1 MNTLWAPWRMAYILS
16 DKKTNEC
23 VFCKAF
29 NEQKDEENFVLFR
42 SKYCFVIMNIYPY
55 NPGHIMVVTNRHI
68 NHIKLLDEKESVDF
82 FSTVQMFCNYLE
94 AAFKPNGFNI
104 GMNIGEAAGAG
115 IEEHIHFHIVP
126 RWVGDI
132 NFMSTVCDTKVIS
145 ESLRQTYNKIR
156 ELI

>member
-1 MNTLWAPWRMAYILS
+1 MNTIWAPWRMAYILS

-29 NEQKDEENFVLFR
+29 NEKKDEENFVLFR
-42 SKYCFVIMNIYPY
+42 SQYCFVIMNIYPY

-68 NHIKLLDEKESVDF
+68 NHIKLLEEKESVDF
-82 FSTVQMFCNYLE
+82 FSTVRMFCNYLE
-94 AAFKPNGFNI
+94 IAFKPNGMNI

-115 IEEHIHFHIVP
+115 IEDHIHFHIVP
-126 RWVGDI
+126 RWVGDT
-132 NFMSTVCDTKVIS
+132 NFMGTVCDTKVIS
-145 ESLRQTYNKIR
+145 ESLRQTYNKIK

>member
-1 MNTLWAPWRMAYILS
+1 MNTIWAPWRMAYILS

-29 NEQKDEENFVLFR
+29 NEKKDEENFVLFR
-42 SKYCFVIMNIYPY
+42 SQYCFVIMNIYPY

-68 NHIKLLDEKESVDF
+68 NHIKLLEEKESVDF
-82 FSTVQMFCNYLE
+82 FSTVRMFCNYLE
-94 AAFKPNGFNI
+94 MAFKPNGMNI

-115 IEEHIHFHIVP
+115 IEDHIHFHIVP
-126 RWVGDI
+126 RWVGDT
-132 NFMSTVCDTKVIS
+132 NFMGTVCDTKVIS
-145 ESLRQTYNKIR
+145 ESLRQTYNKIK